1 MKMSIMTRLRRLD
14 WPVRYKFLTIPH
26 PVCTLALLFFLLQRD
41 GLGLTRLSLAAALWH
56 ESGHLVA
63 YRLLCGGWPPLRMQF
78 TGFSLEGRL
87 LSRAQDLWV
96 TLAGPAANFLAC
108 LGFWAAA
115 RQQAAYALYACAAV
129 NLWVGAFNL
138 LPVGPLDG
146 RRLWKLLRDEIA
158 F

>member
-1 MKMSIMTRLRRLD
+1 MKASIMTRLKRLD
-14 WPVRYKFLTIPH
+14 RPIRYKFLMVPH
-26 PVCTLALLFFLLQRD
+26 PVCTLALLFFLFQRD
-41 GLGLTRLSLAAALWH
+41 GTGLARLSLAAALWH
-56 ESGHLVA
+56 ESGHLLA
-63 YRLLCGGWPPLRMQF
+63 YRLLRGDWPPLQVQF

-87 LSRAQDLWV
+87 LSRGQDLWV

-108 LGFWAAA
+108 LGFWSAA
-115 RQQAAYALYACAAV
+115 RYKASYGLYACAAV